1 MFITAL
7 HLAIAIL
14 EVVGAVVIVS
24 AAGFSVYCL
33 LRNALQYRSFNNI
46 ETVRLLFAQ
55 RLVLALEFLIAADI
69 LATLHTPT
77 QQGLIALGTII
88 IVRTVLSF
96 SIAYELRHSAASRS
110 GPTTSIAPTADK
122 PE

>member
-14 EVVGAVVIVS
+14 EIIGAVIIVS
-24 AAGFSVYCL
+24 AAGLSVYCL
-33 LRNALQYRSFNNI
+33 SRNTLLYRSFNNI

-77 QQGLIALGTII
+77 QQGLVALGTII

-96 SIAYELRHSAASRS
+96 SIAYELRHSAAILSE
-110 GPTTSIAPTADK
+110 PTTSTARTADK